1 MALEKITRIGEEGL
15 EAGNI
20 GIRTTGGV
28 IGTGFTMLNF
38 VGAGNTFAVN
48 GKVVDISIAGG
59 GGGGGSGGVGAALKG
74 SDVESKL
81 LFIHHGGFQSNFDIE
96 SPRKFIEVF
105 THIDATIDIE
115 NGISIDIDDDCAL
128 IATDKTDFNL
138 NEYAFGISGTN
149 LQRADTFDDQ
159 IRSTVTSDITL
170 DGTKKVAYVL
180 IPSYADI
187 DVPFDIENGA
197 TVTVDDNAVLV
208 I

>member
-28 IGTGFTMLNF
+28 VGTGFTMLNF

-59 GGGGGSGGVGAALKG
+59 GGGSGGIGAALKD

-81 LFIHHGGFQSNFDIE
+81 FFIHHGGFQSNFDVE

-115 NGISIDIDDDCAL
+115 NGINIDIDDDCAL

-159 IRSTVTSDITL
+159 IRSTVSSDITL

>member
-1 MALEKITRIGEEGL
+1 MKKDK

-28 IGTGFTMLNF
+28 VGTGFTMLNF
-38 VGAGNTFAVN
+38 VGGNTFAVN

-59 GGGGGSGGVGAALKG
+59 GGGSGGIGAALKD

-81 LFIHHGGFQSNFDIE
+81 FFIHHGGFQSNFDVE

-115 NGISIDIDDDCAL
+115 NGINIDIDDDCAL

-159 IRSTVTSDITL
+159 IRSTVSSDITL
-170 DGTKKVAYVL
+170 DGTKVAYVL

>member
-1 MALEKITRIGEEGL
+1 MALERLTIVGESAL

-28 IGTGFTMLNF
+28 VGTGFTMLNF

-59 GGGGGSGGVGAALKG
+59 GGGGSGGIGAALKD

-81 LFIHHGGFQSNFDIE
+81 FFIHHGGFESNFDVE
-96 SPRKFIEVF
+96 SPRKFVEVF

-115 NGISIDIDDDCAL
+115 NGINIDIDDDCAL

-159 IRSTVTSDITL
+159 IRSTVSSDITL

>member
-1 MALEKITRIGEEGL
+1 M
-15 EAGNI
+15 
-20 GIRTTGGV
+20 V
-28 IGTGFTMLNF
+28 GTGFTMLNF

-59 GGGGGSGGVGAALKG
+59 GGGSGGIGAALKD

-81 LFIHHGGFQSNFDIE
+81 FFIHHGGFQSNFDVE

-115 NGISIDIDDDCAL
+115 NGINIDIDDDCAL

-159 IRSTVTSDITL
+159 IRSTVSSDITL

>member
-149 LQRADTFDDQ
+149 LQRADSFDDQ

>member
-1 MALEKITRIGEEGL
+1 M
-15 EAGNI
+15 
-20 GIRTTGGV
+20 
-28 IGTGFTMLNF
+28 
-38 VGAGNTFAVN
+38 
-48 GKVVDISIAGG
+48 
-59 GGGGGSGGVGAALKG
+59 
-74 SDVESKL
+74 
-81 LFIHHGGFQSNFDIE
+81 
-96 SPRKFIEVF
+96 KFY
-105 THIDATIDIE
+105 TLDATIDIE
-115 NGISIDIDDDCAL
+115 NGINIDIDDDCAL

-159 IRSTVTSDITL
+159 IRSTVSSDITL